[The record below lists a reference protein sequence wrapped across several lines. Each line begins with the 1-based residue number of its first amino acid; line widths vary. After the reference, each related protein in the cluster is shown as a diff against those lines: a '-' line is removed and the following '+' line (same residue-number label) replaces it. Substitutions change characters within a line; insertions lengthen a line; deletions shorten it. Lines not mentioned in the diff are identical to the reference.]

1 MKHLYSA
8 ICFLLFIMSGPASA
22 QQDHIISGNIASVPF
37 ERFVEQVEKQSPY
50 RFFYDKRSIDTLIV
64 DAAAGQRP
72 LREFLEDILEGT
84 SLHFAIDPAMRVFI
98 TSGRPI
104 LAEFPPGL
112 FGESASPEKT
122 LDFDFSEYEKKGK
135 GNKDR
140 REQSAHHWKKY
151 GHKGGGYGGRQRERH
166 EHG

>member
-1 MKHLYSA
+1 
-8 ICFLLFIMSGPASA
+8 MSGPASA

-135 GNKDR
+135 ETKIAENRVHTIG
-140 REQSAHHWKKY
+140 KKY